1 MEGRTMNICL
11 RVLKE
16 TNKSRYDTYSVK
28 GVPLCENVF
37 TLKQYLLENCG
48 GEIAPG

>member
-1 MEGRTMNICL
+1 MEGGTLNICL

-37 TLKQYLLENCG
+37 TLKQ
-48 GEIAPG
+48 